1 MTLSTEQHALLDRP
15 LAQDQIATRTVGKG
29 RQAAYLEG
37 FEAIRQANRVFGH
50 GGWGMTVDDLQFH
63 AMSSGGFYRAT
74 VTVTVAGCEPQQDV
88 GGCVAQNDTA
98 EQHDM
103 AFKGAVTDAMKRAL
117 RHYGAAFGNDLYSDD
132 APVAAATA
140 QQQPARAQTQPA
152 RWPAPLEHEP
162 TGQQQEADQANF
174 KADQERLIALM
185 KADAEG
191 TDFFRARKLRVS
203 QLTERELADWL
214 VWFRDRAVTPD
225 AQAATV

>member
-15 LAQDQIATRTVGKG
+15 LTKEQIATRTVGKG

-50 GGWGMTVDDLQFH
+50 GGWGMTVDDLQFQ

-117 RHYGAAFGNDLYSDD
+117 RHYGTAFGNDLYSDD
-132 APVAAATA
+132 APVAAAMT
-140 QQQPARAQTQPA
+140 QQQPARQQAPRDPRPVPVSQTF
-152 RWPAPLEHEP
+152 
-162 TGQQQEADQANF
+162 TSQQQEAAPANLVP
-174 KADQERLIALM
+174 DQERLIALM

-191 TDFFRARKLRVS
+191 TDSFRAKKLRVS

-214 VWFRDRAVTPD
+214 VWFGDRAVTPD